1 MIDRR
6 EILDTAGTF
15 GLLPHV
21 VEKDYVLGWV
31 LAGIYRQR
39 ALAESWIFKGGTCLK
54 KCYFDTYRFSEDL
67 DFTLTDPSQI
77 DRDFLAGI
85 FQGVGEWI
93 YEQAG
98 IELPEELQEFEV
110 FGNPRGTVSC
120 QGKLSY
126 RGPIAPRSG
135 GLPRV
140 KLDLTP
146 DELLV
151 LPPTERVI
159 FHDYS
164 DAPEEGIAVLCYA
177 YEEAFA
183 EKVRALGDR
192 ARPRD
197 LYDVINLYRNAEAR
211 PRPAVLLDVLQQK
224 CKHRSLAVP
233 TLGGLE
239 THRGD
244 LEGSWQP
251 MLGHQLQVLPP
262 VESFW
267 EALPEFFAWLQT
279 GVTPA
284 EPATYRMAAG
294 ETLLRERTLRL
305 PVPGRVQSY
314 LEIIRFAASNRLCV
328 DLEYQGSVR
337 RIEPYSLRRTRD
349 GNIVLHAT
357 RASDGEHRSYRI
369 DRIQGAR
376 ATRQSFTPRFV
387 VELSPQGPPVIPPT
401 ASRAESSG
409 LPRRQAHAAP
419 RRSRSVAWPDGPR
432 YIYECTYCGKRFTRK
447 KTTSRLNPHK
457 DKSGYPCPGRT
468 AILVD
473 TQF

>member
-6 EILDTAGTF
+6 EILDMADTL

-31 LAGIYRQR
+31 LAGIYRQT

-54 KCYFDTYRFSEDL
+54 KCYFETYRFSEDL
-67 DFTLTDPSQI
+67 DFTLTDPSHI
-77 DRDFLAGI
+77 DHDFLADV
-85 FQGVGEWI
+85 FRDVGEWI
-93 YEQAG
+93 YEQTG
-98 IELPEELQEFEV
+98 IEIPEELQDFKIFE
-110 FGNPRGTVSC
+110 NPRGTVSC

-135 GLPRV
+135 DLPRI

-151 LPPTERVI
+151 LRPAERTI
-159 FHDYS
+159 FHDYR
-164 DAPEEGIAVLCYA
+164 DVPTEGIAVLCYA

-197 LYDVINLYRNAEAR
+197 LYDVINLHRNPEAR
-211 PRPAVLLDVLQQK
+211 PQSAVLLDVLEQK
-224 CKHRSLAVP
+224 CAHRGLSVP
-233 TLGGLE
+233 TLGELE

-244 LEGSWQP
+244 LEGSWQS
-251 MLGHQLQVLPP
+251 MLGHQLQTLPP

-267 EALPEFFAWLQT
+267 AALPEFFAWLQT
-279 GVTPA
+279 GVMPA
-284 EPATYRMAAG
+284 APTTYRMAAG
-294 ETLLRERTLRL
+294 ETLLRDRTLRL
-305 PVPGRVQSY
+305 PVSGRAQSY
-314 LEIIRFAASNRLCV
+314 LEIIRFAAANRLCV

-357 RASDGEHRSYRI
+357 RAADGEHRSYRI

-376 ATRQSFTPRFV
+376 TTGQSFVPRFA
-387 VELSPQGPPVIPPT
+387 VELSPQGPTVIPPT
-401 ASRAESSG
+401 ATRPESSDG
-409 LPRRQAHAAP
+409 PSRRTHASPRRP
-419 RRSRSVAWPDGPR
+419 RQGGWPSGPR
-432 YIYECTYCGKRFTRK
+432 HIYECAYCGKRFTRK
-447 KTTSRLNPHK
+447 KRAARLNPHK
-457 DKSGYPCPGRT
+457 DKSGYSCPGRA
-468 AILVD
+468 AIFVD
-473 TQF
+473 TRY

>member
-6 EILDTAGTF
+6 EILDMAGTL
-15 GLLPHV
+15 GLLPQV

-31 LAGIYRQR
+31 LAGIYQQP

-54 KCYFDTYRFSEDL
+54 KCYFETYRFSEDL
-67 DFTLTDPSQI
+67 DFTLTDPSHI
-77 DRDFLAGI
+77 DRDFLD
-85 FQGVGEWI
+85 GVFRDIGEWI
-93 YEQAG
+93 YEQSG
-98 IELPEELQEFEV
+98 IELPEERQEFDIFE
-110 FGNPRGTVSC
+110 NPRGSVSC

-135 GLPRV
+135 GLPRI

-146 DELLV
+146 DEPLV
-151 LPPTERVI
+151 LPLAERTI

-164 DAPEEGIAVLCYA
+164 DAPAEGIAVLCYA

-211 PRPAVLLDVLQQK
+211 PRPAVLLHALEQK
-224 CKHRSLAVP
+224 CAHRRLPVP

-251 MLGHQLQVLPP
+251 MLGHQLQALPP

-267 EALPEFFAWLQT
+267 GALPEFFAWLQT

-284 EPATYRMAAG
+284 APATYRMAVG
-294 ETLLRERTLRL
+294 ETVLRERTLRL
-305 PVPGRVQSY
+305 PVSGRSQSY
-314 LEIIRFAASNRLCV
+314 LEIIRFAAANHLCV
-328 DLEYQGSVR
+328 DLEYQGSVG

-376 ATRQSFTPRFV
+376 ATRQSFIPRFA
-387 VELSPQGPPVIPPT
+387 VELRPQGPPVIPPT
-401 ASRAESSG
+401 ATRAESSSR
-409 LPRRQAHAAP
+409 LSRPKHASP
-419 RRSRSVAWPDGPR
+419 RRSRPAAWLSGPR
-432 YIYECTYCGKRFTRK
+432 YIYQCPYCGKRFTRK
-447 KTTSRLNPHK
+447 KSTSRLNPHK
-457 DKSGYPCPGRT
+457 NQFGYPCSGRT
-468 AILVD
+468 AFLVD
-473 TQF
+473 TRY